1 MPPIGEVLRSSVGKK
16 LVSGFTGLLLSGFVL
31 AHLIGNLLLLVG
43 REAFNEYAYFL
54 EHLGHGFAVYV
65 MEAGLIAVFLFHAVS
80 GIQVALDRRRA
91 RSTRYARSVSAG
103 GPSRQTL
110 ASKSMIVTGLIL
122 FVFVPLHV
130 AMFKFGIAGPELP
143 MTSVDGKPFRDLYE
157 LVVIWFNNAPTVA
170 IYVAVMLLLGT
181 HLRHGFWSAFQSLGA
196 VNARYMPLVHGI
208 GIAFALAIAFGFLVI
223 PVYIFLFVD
232 PAGAALMAG

>member
-31 AHLIGNLLLLVG
+31 GHLIGNLLLLVG
-43 REAFNEYAYFL
+43 PEAFNEYAYFL

-65 MEAGLIAVFLFHAVS
+65 MEAGLIAVFLFHALS

-91 RSTRYARSVSAG
+91 RSTRYAKAVSAG
-103 GPSRQTL
+103 GPSRQTV
-110 ASKSMIVTGLIL
+110 ASKSMILTGLVL
-122 FVFVPLHV
+122 LVFVPLHV
-130 AMFKFGIAGPELP
+130 AMFKFGVWAPEIH
-143 MTSVDGKPFRDLYE
+143 MTTVDGEPFRDLYR
-157 LVVIWFNNAPTVA
+157 LVVDWFNNGPTVA
-170 IYVAVMLLLGT
+170 VYVAVMLLLGT

-196 VNARYMPLVHGI
+196 VNARYMSLVYGI
-208 GIAFALAIAFGFLVI
+208 GIAFAIAIAFGFLVI

-232 PAGAALMAG
+232 PAGAAMMAG